1 MSCEM
6 KGKKISVQPPPCLRF
21 LRLRASFGD
30 GILMVV
36 LDEKMP
42 LRDVHDLGEALQYSI
57 ESLEG
62 VERAFVHCDYTV
74 GNPGGHIR
82 RGR

>member
-1 MSCEM
+1 
-6 KGKKISVQPPPCLRF
+6 
-21 LRLRASFGD
+21 
-30 GILMVV
+30 MVV

-62 VERAFVHCDYTV
+62 VERTFVHCDYTV
-74 GNPGGHIR
+74 GNPSGHIR
-82 RGR
+82 RGG